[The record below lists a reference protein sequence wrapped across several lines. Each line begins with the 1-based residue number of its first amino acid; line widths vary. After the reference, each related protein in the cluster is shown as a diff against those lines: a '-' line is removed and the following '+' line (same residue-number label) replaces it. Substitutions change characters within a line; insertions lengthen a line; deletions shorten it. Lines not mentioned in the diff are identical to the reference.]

1 MADLNEK
8 LKQDKTGMA
17 ITLLALLCLT
27 LPSAWW
33 TGFVLFKLY
42 GWFILPIQ
50 GAPVVTIG
58 NMLGV
63 SLILNFILYNVSKSS
78 SSVMDKAESWAD
90 IFSDS
95 LVKMIMA
102 PAIFLF
108 FGWLY
113 QILFM
118 R

>member
-17 ITLLALLCLT
+17 ITMLVLLCLT

-33 TGFVLFKLY
+33 TGFVLLKLY

-50 GAPVVTIG
+50 GAPAVTLG
-58 NMLGV
+58 NMVGV
-63 SLILNFILYNVSKSS
+63 SLILNLILYNVSKASS
-78 SSVMDKAESWAD
+78 AVMEKAESWVD
-90 IFSDS
+90 VFSDS
-95 LVKMIMA
+95 FSKMLMV

-113 QILFM
+113 QIFFM